1 MTEDSSARH
10 ALIIG
15 SGIGGLSV
23 SIFLSKLGYRT
34 TVIEK
39 NPLPGGLMRSYTRKG
54 IECPVGVHYLG
65 ALDRGQVLRSL
76 FDFLEVSDMI
86 PAERMGSNGVVDK
99 YLYDDFTFDLPPGL
113 DAFEENLCAG
123 FPDEQE
129 LIRTYMRMLTLSTQ
143 QLRALEFI
151 VSDQGA
157 FQILDQM
164 KPLGAILA
172 EMNCSPRLRG
182 VLAVPSF
189 WLGVPLDRSPA
200 VYHNMSLS
208 SYLESSWRLTC
219 SGSDMANAFAQ
230 SLSRSGG
237 EIIRGDGAEEILVD
251 ARAVRGVRLASGRV
265 LHAPLVV
272 GAIHPKKVLKLL
284 PARGAI
290 RPVYKNRIL
299 KLADTHGIVSVH
311 VAINASNHPEMP
323 HNVFRIETDRGG
335 TIKNTFFIQVRK
347 TGRPGRNLLS
357 ILTSGNDERWM
368 PWEETVTGRRGV
380 DYLEAK
386 EQEGVRILREAESI
400 LGKLHDP
407 EILDVFTPLT
417 VRDWVGSPGGS
428 AYGVL
433 RSSDQLQSAALLNR
447 CLLEGLY
454 FAGQSVLCPGILG
467 TLLGSLN
474 TVKTIAGPARFRSF
488 FQL

>member
-1 MTEDSSARH
+1 MTVGSSARQ

-15 SGIGGLSV
+15 SGVGGLSV
-23 SIFLSKLGYRT
+23 SIFLAKLGYST

-39 NPLPGGLMRSYTRKG
+39 NTLPGGLMRSYTRKG
-54 IECPVGVHYLG
+54 IECSVGVHYLG
-65 ALDRGQVLRSL
+65 ALDQGQVLRSL
-76 FDFLEVSDMI
+76 FDFLEVSSMI
-86 PAERMGSNGVVDK
+86 SVERMGANGVVDK

-113 DAFEENLCAG
+113 DVFEENLRTC
-123 FPDEQE
+123 FPEEQE
-129 LIRTYMRMLTLSTQ
+129 QIRAYMHMLTLSTR
-143 QLRALEFI
+143 QLRTLEFI

-164 KPLGAILA
+164 KPLGALLA
-172 EMNCSPRLRG
+172 EMNCSPKLRS

-189 WLGVPLDRSPA
+189 WLGVPLERSPA

-219 SGSDMANAFAQ
+219 SGSDMADAFAE

-237 EIIRGDGAEEILVD
+237 EIIRGDGAEDILVD
-251 ARAVRGVRLASGRV
+251 AGAVRGVRLTSGRV
-265 LHAPLVV
+265 LQAPLVV
-272 GAIHPKKVLKLL
+272 GAIHPKEVLKLL

-299 KLADTHGIVSVH
+299 KLSDTHGIVSIH
-311 VAINASNHPEMP
+311 VAIDASRQPEIP
-323 HNVFRIETDRGG
+323 HNVIRVETDRDG
-335 TIKNTFFIQVRK
+335 TITNAYFIQVRK
-347 TGRPGRNLLS
+347 AGRPGKNLLS

-368 PWEETVTGRRGV
+368 PWENTVTGRRGE
-380 DYLEAK
+380 DYREAK

-400 LGKLHDP
+400 LGKFHDP
-407 EILDVFTPLT
+407 EILDVYTPLT
-417 VRDWVGSPGGS
+417 IRDWVGSPGGS

-433 RSSDQLQSAALLNR
+433 RSTDQLQSAALLNR
-447 CLLEGLY
+447 CLLKGLY
-454 FAGQSVLCPGILG
+454 FAGQSVLCPGVLG

-474 TVKTIAGPARFRSF
+474 TVKTIVGPARFRTF